1 MATTGDD
8 PEDLDTE
15 ADHERPAPARRSARR
30 PAAGGSGGT
39 RSSRSTPDPAPTKW
53 AIDRLDARE
62 RLFSFVAT
70 VLAVLFSIFIG
81 FLAHVKP
88 VKGQLHPQTIFVVG
102 MVGAA
107 LLLGATLLGRRAPV
121 GFVALFIGASFAQ
134 SILFLALPF
143 FALAFWLL
151 YRSFRVQ
158 KEITASMRAARA
170 ESGSS
175 SPTRSRASSGA
186 APARSAPARSSSAR
200 AATPAKKRSKGPV
213 GPTPN
218 KRYTPKAPTP
228 PPPPPPKLS
237 RKERKAAAS
246 QD

>member
-1 MATTGDD
+1 
-8 PEDLDTE
+8 
-15 ADHERPAPARRSARR
+15 
-30 PAAGGSGGT
+30 
-39 RSSRSTPDPAPTKW
+39 
-53 AIDRLDARE
+53 
-62 RLFSFVAT
+62 
-70 VLAVLFSIFIG
+70 
-81 FLAHVKP
+81 
-88 VKGQLHPQTIFVVG
+88 

-175 SPTRSRASSGA
+175 SPTAAGRRRARHPPG
-186 APARSAPARSSSAR
+186 PHPPGRSSAR
-200 AATPAKKRSKGPV
+200 APTPAKKRSKGPV